1 MSDEG
6 EHDKFVLIAA
16 YSRAQAIEDGTL
28 VDVTEQAKQAGI
40 KAPVALTRSV
50 WDRYVEMSP
59 AAKEAGND
67 EIGRLWDV
75 IWMFRCAAVQ
85 APNAAEVRYKLH
97 VVTDSVKPSLV
108 ELKGMIGPG
117 DDGEAVI
124 TILLPEED

>member
-1 MSDEG
+1 
-6 EHDKFVLIAA
+6 
-16 YSRAQAIEDGTL
+16 
-28 VDVTEQAKQAGI
+28 
-40 KAPVALTRSV
+40 
-50 WDRYVEMSP
+50 MSP

-85 APNAAEVRYKLH
+85 APNAAEVRYNLH

-117 DDGEAVI
+117 DAGEAVI